1 MWLTALIIGFAGSLH
16 CVVMCSPLAMA
27 VTNLRGP
34 SLINR
39 LVYNGGR
46 IICYGL
52 LGALVSTFGSL
63 FSLSGFQ
70 NVLTVLL
77 GCALVIVGLAGTRY
91 LRIPYLTNAVSR
103 MSVAIRTRFT
113 VFLKEKTAY
122 SIAMLGVL
130 NGLLPCGLTY
140 LALTYCLTLAGP
152 VSGFTFMLLFG
163 AGTLPVMLGLT
174 SGFQALFNRINFG
187 ARNLTTVA
195 MIALGVLLIA
205 RSAYVH
211 HHEAAATDE
220 IGTCK

>member
-16 CVVMCSPLAMA
+16 CIGMCSPLAIA

-34 SLINR
+34 YLINR

-46 IICYGL
+46 IVCYGL
-52 LGALVSTFGSL
+52 LGAFVSTFGSM

-77 GCALVIVGLAGTRY
+77 GCILVIVGLAGTRY
-91 LRIPYLTNAVSR
+91 FRIPYLTNAVSR
-103 MSVAIRTRFT
+103 MSVAIRTRFSG
-113 VFLKEKTAY
+113 FLQKRTTY

-174 SGFQALFNRINFG
+174 SGFQALFNRISFGSRNF
-187 ARNLTTVA
+187 TTVA
-195 MIALGVLLIA
+195 MIVLGVLLIT
-205 RSAYVH
+205 RSAYVQ
-211 HHEAAATDE
+211 HHEAAVPDE
-220 IGTCK
+220 IVTCK